1 MPFPSKRQKAAKAKQ
16 RNQIGCIIANQLE
29 PIEISANQSEE
40 VEHLEIL
47 PNDWEILELSY
58 DTVQYAVHLPLV
70 WSKNG
75 GSSFRGV
82 YNKDSPVTIWRKSKE
97 IEVAAK
103 ISRKLT
109 DFHGFH
115 IGKDMNSSH
124 PQVSQSEIMVLRQE
138 TFENNYQV
146 IKKAY
151 MSLTKLITPNANTQK
166 KKKKIESSD
175 LAAIDCWID
184 PSKGYRRKAI
194 RCWANEFLDFGFIS
208 EHQQGKNAKRE
219 SILSDETIEQ
229 QIREWITNHKVEQ
242 CNLPNLLKFVNMTI
256 LPEELRIPGTIS
268 HTTLWRF
275 MHEWGYVY
283 RKNNKDIYYDGH
295 DRADVVKYRQ
305 AWAKRMMQYRER
317 METYKSDAV
326 ETVIE
331 PALLA
336 SAQKKL
342 VLVTHN
348 ESTFYANDG
357 KQTLWLQEGE
367 TVLRNKSPGQS
378 IMISEFQCP
387 CHGTMRS
394 AAWTSWTYF
403 YAGTNR
409 EGYWTS
415 KDMIKQLTENTIPLF
430 EILHADAQAVFIF
443 DQSSNHNAYP
453 RDALLAHNMPKA
465 PRRCGVIDDTHNSSN
480 HEFRSGKYFCDKQG
494 KEIEQDLYEQFKGV
508 EKILKERGLWNDKDP
523 YRFDKAWRMECK
535 KEPEVDGKCCAK
547 HLLAM
552 QADFQG
558 QKSALYEAIENSGHI
573 FELYPKFHCECN
585 WIKRYW
591 GAAKREARVRC
602 DYTFKGLKDNLPLFL
617 DEISPPD
624 QEPIIICHFYN
635 KAWRFIEAYSQD
647 KPTKEAMELV
657 EKYSNRTLTSHRRVH
672 KND

>member
-16 RNQIGCIIANQLE
+16 RNQIGCIIANRLE

-58 DTVQYAVHLPLV
+58 DTVQHAVHLPLV
-70 WSKNG
+70 WSKNA

-97 IEVAAK
+97 IEAAAK

-124 PQVSQSEIMVLRQE
+124 LQVSQSEIMVQRQE

-151 MSLTKLITPNANTQK
+151 MSLTKLITPNANAQK
-166 KKKKIESSD
+166 
-175 LAAIDCWID
+175 
-184 PSKGYRRKAI
+184 
-194 RCWANEFLDFGFIS
+194 
-208 EHQQGKNAKRE
+208 HQQGKNAKRE

-229 QIREWITNHKVEQ
+229 RIREWITNHKVEQ
-242 CNLPNLLKFVNMTI
+242 RNLPDLLKFVNMTI
-256 LPEELRIPGTIS
+256 LPKELGIPGTIS

-283 RKNNKDIYYDGH
+283 
-295 DRADVVKYRQ
+295 Q
-305 AWAKRMMQYRER
+305 
-317 METYKSDAV
+317 
-326 ETVIE
+326 TVIE

-336 SAQKKL
+336 SGQKKL
-342 VLVTHN
+342 VLVTHD
-348 ESTFYANDG
+348 ESTFYAYDG

-367 TVLRNKSPGQS
+367 TVPRNKSPGQS

-394 AAWTSWTYF
+394 AAWTSQTYF

-415 KDMIKQLTENTIPLF
+415 KDMIKQLTEDAIPLF
-430 EILHADAQAVFIF
+430 EILHPDAQAVFIF
-443 DQSSNHNAYP
+443 DQSSNHNAFP

-494 KEIEQDLYEQFKGV
+494 KEIEQDLYEQVQENVIKRKRGV
-508 EKILKERGLWNDKDP
+508 EIKTATKQWV
-523 YRFDKAWRMECK
+523 W
-535 KEPEVDGKCCAK
+535 
-547 HLLAM
+547 H
-552 QADFQG
+552 
-558 QKSALYEAIENSGHI
+558 KSALYEVVENSGHI

-585 WIKRYW
+585 WIECYW

-617 DEISPPD
+617 DEISPPH
-624 QEPIIICHFYN
+624 QEPIIIRRFYN

-657 EKYSNRTLTSHRRVH
+657 ETYSNRTLTSHRCVH

>member
-1 MPFPSKRQKAAKAKQ
+1 MPFPSKHQKAAKAKQ
-16 RNQIGCIIANQLE
+16 RNQIGCIIANRLE

-58 DTVQYAVHLPLV
+58 DTVQHAVHLPLV
-70 WSKNG
+70 WSKNA

-97 IEVAAK
+97 IEAAAK

-124 PQVSQSEIMVLRQE
+124 LQVSQSEIMVQRQE

-151 MSLTKLITPNANTQK
+151 MSLTKLITPDANAQSDFNQTSTFHICK
-166 KKKKIESSD
+166 LKAVHRYFYYILEKKKKIESSE

-184 PSKGYRRKAI
+184 PSKDYRPKAI

-242 CNLPNLLKFVNMTI
+242 RNIPDLLKFVNMTI
-256 LPEELRIPGTIS
+256 IPEELGIPGTIS

-283 RKNNKDIYYDGH
+283 HKNNKDIYYDGH
-295 DRADVVKYRQ
+295 DRADVIKYRQ

-394 AAWTSWTYF
+394 AAWTSRTYF

-415 KDMIKQLTENTIPLF
+415 KDMLKQLTEDAIPLF
-430 EILHADAQAVFIF
+430 EILHPDAQAVFIF

-453 RDALLAHNMPKA
+453 RDALLAHNMSKA

-494 KEIEQDLYEQFKGV
+494 KEIEQDLYEQVQENVIKRKRGV
-508 EKILKERGLWNDKDP
+508 E
-523 YRFDKAWRMECK
+523 
-535 KEPEVDGKCCAK
+535 
-547 HLLAM
+547 
-552 QADFQG
+552 
-558 QKSALYEAIENSGHI
+558 
-573 FELYPKFHCECN
+573 
-585 WIKRYW
+585 IKT
-591 GAAKREARVRC
+591 A
-602 DYTFKGLKDNLPLFL
+602 
-617 DEISPPD
+617 
-624 QEPIIICHFYN
+624 
-635 KAWRFIEAYSQD
+635 
-647 KPTKEAMELV
+647 TKQWV
-657 EKYSNRTLTSHRRVH
+657 C
-672 KND
+672 